1 MLQSQHSKFNE
12 SQFNPYFFPAA
23 KSVIGARSEAGQSVT
38 SAKRRMSKEVQDRL
52 YGKVPHMCTRLC
64 SVYHFGPR
72 LRPAT
77 GCKNITHSCL
87 LNRDRRHDEEG
98 RVGLEGA
105 ARQRGQVVESIEV
118 YEWVKDVRIYD

>member
-1 MLQSQHSKFNE
+1 M
-12 SQFNPYFFPAA
+12 
-23 KSVIGARSEAGQSVT
+23 IGARSEAGQSVT

-77 GCKNITHSCL
+77 GCKNITQSCF
-87 LNRDRRHDEEG
+87 NRDRRHDEEG

-118 YEWVKDVRIYD
+118 YERVKDVRVDD